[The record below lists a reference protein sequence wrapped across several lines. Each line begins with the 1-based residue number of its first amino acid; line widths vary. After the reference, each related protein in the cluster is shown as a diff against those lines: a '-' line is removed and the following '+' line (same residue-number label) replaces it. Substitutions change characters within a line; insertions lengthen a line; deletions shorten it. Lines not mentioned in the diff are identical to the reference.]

1 MNGSIRKRRLSQRR
15 ASDKSEKEAPIVKPN
30 TKLTEI
36 EDAGSGA
43 VGFSVYIR
51 YFQSIGLA
59 LTVAAISS
67 NIINSGTSIYSS
79 SKLRGNRTH
88 KKVSDMLSIA

>member
-15 ASDKSEKEAPIVKPN
+15 TSDKSEKEAPIVKPN
-30 TKLTEI
+30 TKLTET

-59 LTVAAISS
+59 LTVAAIAS
-67 NIINSGTSIYSS
+67 NVINSGTSIYSS
-79 SKLRGNRTH
+79 SKLQFT
-88 KKVSDMLSIA
+88 VMF